1 VCHTSTSVTCALVLE
16 VIEQAG
22 KDIPNPTVVA
32 AIKPSWSPAWKRPN
46 PSLIV
51 AILASGRSSG
61 EAVRREGELAQP
73 GHGQT
78 STSYFKLYSFLK
90 ASSILPWASS
100 TSHSPAF
107 MLSLNGSG
115 MPFSGLGGLFGPGTA
130 HA

>member
-1 VCHTSTSVTCALVLE
+1 VSTVRDKTAQELDDEKEPAAVCHTSTSVTCALVLE

-61 EAVRREGELAQP
+61 ESVRREGELAQP

-78 STSYFKLYSFLK
+78 
-90 ASSILPWASS
+90 
-100 TSHSPAF
+100 
-107 MLSLNGSG
+107 
-115 MPFSGLGGLFGPGTA
+115 
-130 HA
+130 